1 MTAFIDSYDATK
13 KEEQQKTQDKQKNIV
28 QLLESISKAL
38 GAEKQTMSVDDQK
51 KDLED
56 ELRFK
61 NSQLQNSE
69 TTQTRLE
76 AELEKRHG
84 ELEKIETLDE
94 KISGELMQL
103 EQKIAQYNNDIATKF
118 DLVEDMRAQ
127 KLQQIST
134 LQI

>member
-1 MTAFIDSYDATK
+1 MAAFIDSYDATK
-13 KEEQQKTQDKQKNIV
+13 MEEQEKTKEKQKNIV
-28 QLLESISKAL
+28 GLLESISKTL
-38 GAEKQTMSVDDQK
+38 GAEKQTMSMDEQK

-69 TTQTRLE
+69 TTQSRLE

-103 EQKIAQYNNDIATKF
+103 ESKIQQYNNDIATKF

-127 KLQQIST
+127 KLEQISKLT
-134 LQI
+134 

>member
-1 MTAFIDSYDATK
+1 M
-13 KEEQQKTQDKQKNIV
+13 E
-28 QLLESISKAL
+28 
-38 GAEKQTMSVDDQK
+38 DQK

-56 ELRFK
+56 ELKFK
-61 NSQLQNSE
+61 NSQLHNSE
-69 TTQTRLE
+69 TTQSRLE

-103 EQKIAQYNNDIATKF
+103 ESKIAQYNNDIATKF

-134 LQI
+134 LQTRKAFLAERADNFKNQISFLKLRSEGKKQQLLEDSIDS